1 MQRQMISTIIG
12 KSVKKVAQLRGGGSA
27 LPGLVVEKIDPDF
40 IRRTLED
47 LPQGVV
53 IISGTNGK
61 TTTTKIVVELLES
74 VGLQLSRRQNLPG
87 RSCPVAYLATT
98 PLPLRVSSGF
108 APDSLVRFLGQP
120 NTDFGGP
127 AGRGFLAPG
136 RV

>member
-1 MQRQMISTIIG
+1 MCSSDLGESAENALGFGHHPVDLPPAAYRPVPLRPLERQR
-12 KSVKKVAQLRGGGSA
+12 SA

-74 VGLQLSRRQNLPG
+74 VGMKVFTNRTGSNFSRG
-87 RSCPVAYLATT
+87 VAAALLNEVDIHGKLDADIAV
-98 PLPLRVSSGF
+98 LELDE
-108 APDSLVRFLGQP
+108 AAQ
-120 NTDFGGP
+120 
-127 AGRGFLAPG
+127 
-136 RV
+136 